1 MKTQLLE
8 DIGQSAG
15 PSLTPSHIAGNST
28 AEQAVRKPAPA
39 AKPAPASEPVISTTQ
54 QPDPQA
60 AHPELDS
67 VFEEIA
73 ALEAQ
78 YVHPG
83 PQHAPAIAPVD
94 PEQTLPAPQAAPLRD
109 SQRDPLHDPLR
120 EPWHDSLHAPL
131 HKPAIRPAEPTLDPD
146 ATQGATTPQ
155 DPLFD
160 FTPPA
165 PALQAADPF
174 TRAPTGLTR
183 SRRYLLWGACALS
196 GALLVLGGRWLYQ
209 ERNDAGSLAFIANQ
223 AKQGALADRAVQRP
237 AIAAQASRP
246 GADSDVRLSPTA
258 PANAPSPAVPPLVM
272 LAPDPSAPVR
282 PEQPSPSAAVPA
294 PPRTTPEPEPVAE
307 QAPAAPLPKPAT
319 RTVRER
325 SDAAAEPARKRSERE
340 REPVR
345 QLARASAIGTEKP
358 AELDTSLAATLKA
371 CRAYGYHATECV
383 KRACSVTR
391 YGLVCRGR

>member
-15 PSLTPSHIAGNST
+15 SSPTPPHLTGNST
-28 AEQAVRKPAPA
+28 ADNKLAKPAPA
-39 AKPAPASEPVISTTQ
+39 AKAAPASEPIISTEQ

-60 AHPELDS
+60 AHPALDS

-83 PQHAPAIAPVD
+83 PQHAPASAPVD

-109 SQRDPLHDPLR
+109 PLH
-120 EPWHDSLHAPL
+120 EPWRDSLHEPLHAPL
-131 HKPAIRPAEPTLDPD
+131 YKPAIRPAEPTLDPD
-146 ATQGATTPQ
+146 PTQGATTPQ
-155 DPLFD
+155 NPLFD
-160 FTPPA
+160 FAPPA
-165 PALQAADPF
+165 PAMQAADPF
-174 TRAPTGLTR
+174 TRAPAGLTR
-183 SRRYLLWGACALS
+183 SRRYLLWGVCALS

-223 AKQGALADRAVQRP
+223 ANQGQQADKTVQQPAV
-237 AIAAQASRP
+237 AAQAP
-246 GADSDVRLSPTA
+246 TPAADGDVRLSPTA
-258 PANAPSPAVPPLVM
+258 PANPPSPAVPPLVM
-272 LAPDPSAPVR
+272 LEPGPSAAAR
-282 PEQPSPSAAVPA
+282 PEQPSPPATVPA
-294 PPRTTPEPEPVAE
+294 EPRTTPEPEPVAKQE
-307 QAPAAPLPKPAT
+307 PATPSPKPLT

-325 SDAAAEPARKRSERE
+325 SLAAVEPERKRSERE
-340 REPVR
+340 PAR
-345 QLARASAIGTEKP
+345 QLARASAARTEKP
-358 AELDTSLAATLKA
+358 AELDTSLTATLKA
-371 CRAYGYHATECV
+371 CRAYGYHAAECV